1 MAELVSSWLG
11 EGWQGRCAWLQLVS
25 YASCFLFCVAVCLA
39 EAERN
44 KWLIINEKSSVLL
57 NCFVALLFLKKLCWT
72 SLFYFC
78 NYCVPSR
85 SSPFSFS
92 VVDSFAAS
100 SVPLPPSL
108 HSLSCPHPAV
118 IRLATAQANLLP
130 VPSKSPHNT
139 ALACSGRLFSVDAVP
154 VDWHYFNLLLDLCL
168 VEAKRLR

>member
-57 NCFVALLFLKKLCWT
+57 NCFVALLFLEKLCWT
-72 SLFYFC
+72 SLFYFF

-92 VVDSFAAS
+92 VVDSFAIRINQLRS
-100 SVPLPPSL
+100 SPTFPSL
-108 HSLSCPHPAV
+108 AVLPRRDPSSHSSGQPVSSAKQEPTQHC
-118 IRLATAQANLLP
+118 TCLP
-130 VPSKSPHNT
+130 
-139 ALACSGRLFSVDAVP
+139 LMLFRSIGTILI
-154 VDWHYFNLLLDLCL
+154 YCL
-168 VEAKRLR
+168 ICV

>member
-25 YASCFLFCVAVCLA
+25 CASCFLFCVAVCL
-39 EAERN
+39 AERN

-57 NCFVALLFLKKLCWT
+57 NCFVALLFLEKLCWT
-72 SLFYFC
+72 SLFYFF

-92 VVDSFAAS
+92 VVDSFATS
-100 SVPLPPSL
+100 SVPIPPSL
-108 HSLSCPHPAV
+108 QLLSCPAV
-118 IRLATAQANLLP
+118 IRLATAQVSLFP

-139 ALACSGRLFSVDAVP
+139 ALACRWCCSGRLAV
-154 VDWHYFNLLLDLCL
+154 F
-168 VEAKRLR
+168 